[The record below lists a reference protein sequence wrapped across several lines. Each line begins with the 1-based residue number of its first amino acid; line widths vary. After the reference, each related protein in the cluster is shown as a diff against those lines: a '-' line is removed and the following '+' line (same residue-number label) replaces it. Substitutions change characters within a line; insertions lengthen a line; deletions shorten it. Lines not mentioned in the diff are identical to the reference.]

1 MGNGEDMWTRID
13 CDFVEDTER
22 GLYCCLNHYACD
34 SESCDTLKYGVGK
47 EDIEQALW
55 KIMNQHFM
63 IEVIESNV

>member
-34 SESCDTLKYGVGK
+34 SES
-47 EDIEQALW
+47 
-55 KIMNQHFM
+55 MNQHFM
-63 IEVIESNV
+63 IEVIENNV